1 MNVFDSSAVLA
12 LVFNEP
18 GTELATRLMDAD
30 DALISSVN
38 QAEVLG
44 KLHDTGMPAEEAALL
59 WRQLPL
65 KVLPFTAEHAQLAG
79 QLRPVTR
86 ALGLS
91 LGDCCC
97 LALAQATPGAKV
109 VTADRPWAGLHGFD
123 IQLIR

>member
-79 QLRPVTR
+79 QLRPPSPAPWSCR
-86 ALGLS
+86 W
-91 LGDCCC
+91 
-97 LALAQATPGAKV
+97 ATAAAWRWP
-109 VTADRPWAGLHGFD
+109 RPCPARKW
-123 IQLIR
+123 